1 MAETRAM
8 ATTKAQAKVQAKAS
22 TKGKYAW
29 LAQVEHVEGLAEALP
44 SKPTKE
50 LKLVEAQTGPL
61 MYEGR
66 PCSGLNVYQVEDVR
80 VKDQLHRNDAGCRGH
95 LSGKKVTASELGAIL
110 LSHETMCGP
119 KKSVALGS
127 GFQPRRKEDKVA
139 APQTSDSGKGKCKG
153 TGASSSK
160 D

>member
-1 MAETRAM
+1 MPSIAASWLKPLGMAKAFRGPAAMSVATSLSQTAGGKYACMAETRAM
-8 ATTKAQAKVQAKAS
+8 ATRKAQAKVEAKAS

-29 LAQVEHVEGLAEALP
+29 LAQVEHVEGLAEAMP

-80 VKDQLHRNDAGCRGH
+80 VKDQLHRNDAGCMGPS
-95 LSGKKVTASELGAIL
+95 LWE
-110 LSHETMCGP
+110 ETHR
-119 KKSVALGS
+119 
-127 GFQPRRKEDKVA
+127 Q
-139 APQTSDSGKGKCKG
+139 
-153 TGASSSK
+153 
-160 D
+160 